1 MKKYTIYYMC
11 FFGDIGLLIGQVKVD
26 DKFNE
31 ITIIPKLLKLID
43 INGTIMIKNIIDYE
57 IDINRLEEVISNH

>member
-11 FFGDIGLLIGQVKVD
+11 FFFYFGLLIGQVKVD

-43 INGTIMIKNIIDYE
+43 INGTIMIRNIIDYE

>member
-1 MKKYTIYYMC
+1 MC

-43 INGTIMIKNIIDYE
+43 INGTIMIRNIIDYE